1 MRMVKNSWL
10 FLVLLVSTSLNA
22 QVLATVEQVKSASFS
37 ESTQFI
43 SADITLNKNQA
54 DTIEKI
60 SGVRVRNFQQ
70 KVWLAKQQDKM
81 LGWLIIDEVIG
92 KHEFITYSMALNTN
106 GSVKRIDIMEYKE
119 TYGGQVRNQE
129 WLMQFV
135 GKLYGAKLKLDD
147 DIVNISGATL
157 SCKHIADGVKR
168 LLSFYEVVLK
178 KNA

>member
-1 MRMVKNSWL
+1 MCMIRKTWL
-10 FLVLLVSTSLNA
+10 SLLLLISTSLNA
-22 QVLATVEQVKSASFS
+22 QVLATVEQVKSASFA

-54 DTIEKI
+54 DTIEKL
-60 SGVRVRNFQQ
+60 SGVRVRNFKQ
-70 KVWLAKQQDKM
+70 KVWLAKQQDKTV
-81 LGWLIIDEVIG
+81 GWLIIDEVIG
-92 KHEFITYSMALNTN
+92 KHEFITYSMALNAN
-106 GSVKRIDIMEYKE
+106 GSVKRIEVMEYKE
-119 TYGGQVRNQE
+119 TYGGQVRSQE

-135 GKLYGAKLKLDD
+135 GKLYGAKLKLDE

>member
-37 ESTQFI
+37 GSTQFI

-54 DTIEKI
+54 DTIEKL